1 MTFIDLAGHEKYLRS
16 MIYGI
21 SSSLLDYSLVLIN
34 ARAGVTHMTHHHLTV
49 CAMMNI
55 PIVILFSKVDGCPP
69 HRMKQTVEETK
80 ELLKAPDIRK
90 RLVLINPGSTG
101 STGST
106 STAGGKDKG
115 RVKGRSGDGD
125 RDRDRDDS
133 LTETLLTDY
142 LTKTTN
148 NSETIDQEE
157 QATKAAT
164 DGEEDMA
171 AEAEAARSGERERQ
185 KALQVCTNNK

>member
-1 MTFIDLAGHEKYLRS
+1 
-16 MIYGI
+16 
-21 SSSLLDYSLVLIN
+21 
-34 ARAGVTHMTHHHLTV
+34 MTHHHLTV

-106 STAGGKDKG
+106 STAAAGGKDKG